1 MFGVGAMSCLASD
14 EFGSDGY
21 CYEQIDEMADSILG
35 QIHEDVNLLVKGS
48 RSAGM
53 DKLVDRLITRDGRG
67 DVNHAV

>member
-1 MFGVGAMSCLASD
+1 
-14 EFGSDGY
+14 
-21 CYEQIDEMADSILG
+21 MADSILG
-35 QIHEDVNLLVKGS
+35 QIHQDVNLLVKGS